1 MLLRQSAFWPSARLL
16 VSFAIEVSVG
26 RSRIS
31 CNNLRRMHGL
41 FTAYYAANIL
51 VRAVKSSYILR
62 NICGD

>member
-1 MLLRQSAFWPSARLL
+1 
-16 VSFAIEVSVG
+16 
-26 RSRIS
+26 
-31 CNNLRRMHGL
+31 LRRMHGL